1 VSKGSRSAYAK
12 ISSLSNDPPSPRPTL
27 AAIVRLTAAA
37 APPASF
43 AMPAPLASAVTPA
56 PLASAVM
63 PAVPAAAAGMAFL
76 RPGWALL
83 AGFLLVVLNGFFV
96 AAEFA
101 LVRVRPTQLDAAS
114 GRGQRRAQLARH
126 MTQHLDA
133 YLSATQ
139 LGITLASLG
148 LGWIGEPAFSWLIEP
163 VVVLV
168 AGRNPALV
176 HSLGLTVS
184 FLAITI
190 LHIVLGEL
198 TPKWVAL
205 RHARPAALLVAL
217 PLHAFY
223 RATYPAIWVLNR
235 AARGLTRLLGVTP
248 PQGGGGIRDEAE
260 LRRLLASSPDAEV
273 SEQKRELLDNV
284 FELSHRVARQIM
296 VPRQD
301 VVYLS
306 TTSPLAE
313 NLRIVKRSGH
323 TRFPLCEGDLDHVV
337 GVVHIKDLYRR
348 ERPLTRL
355 EEVARAIDFVPET
368 LELDRLL
375 RRMRVERIHLAAVID
390 EYGGVSGIVTLED
403 VIEEL
408 VGQIHDEFDVEKL
421 ELQRNPDGTYQVS
434 GGMLVEELEE
444 ALGLEL
450 SDRDE
455 DTIGGVVFSELG
467 RNPVVGDRVELGPIT
482 LEVTEIERNR
492 ISSLKVTV
500 NQPATVASQ
509 DAAR

>member
-1 VSKGSRSAYAK
+1 MTAMA
-12 ISSLSNDPPSPRPTL
+12 L
-27 AAIVRLTAAA
+27 AAPAA
-37 APPASF
+37 
-43 AMPAPLASAVTPA
+43 
-56 PLASAVM
+56 
-63 PAVPAAAAGMAFL
+63 PAAATTVAVL

-83 AGFLLVVLNGFFV
+83 AGLLLVLLNGFFV

-101 LVRVRPTQLDAAS
+101 LVRVRPTQLDSAA
-114 GRGQRRAQLARH
+114 GHGARRARLARH

-163 VVVLV
+163 VVVFF

-176 HSLGLTVS
+176 HSLGLTIS

-235 AARGLTRLLGVTP
+235 AARGLTRLLGVAP

-260 LRRLLASSPDAEV
+260 LRRLLASSPAAQV

-306 TTSPLAE
+306 TARPLAE
-313 NLRIVKRSGH
+313 SLRVVRRSGH
-323 TRFPLCEGDLDHVV
+323 TRFPLCEGDLDHVI
-337 GVVHIKDLYRR
+337 GVIHIKDLYRR
-348 ERPLTRL
+348 ERPLTSL
-355 EEVARAIDFVPET
+355 QEAARAIDFVPET

-375 RRMRVERIHLAAVID
+375 RRMLVERIHLAAVID
-390 EYGGVSGIVTLED
+390 EYGGVSGIVTMED

-408 VGQIHDEFDVEKL
+408 VGQIHDEFDVEKP
-421 ELQRNPDGTYQVS
+421 ELLRNPDGTYQVA
-434 GGMLVEELEE
+434 GGMLIEELEE
-444 ALGLEL
+444 ALGL
-450 SDRDE
+450 
-455 DTIGGVVFSELG
+455 
-467 RNPVVGDRVELGPIT
+467 
-482 LEVTEIERNR
+482 
-492 ISSLKVTV
+492 
-500 NQPATVASQ
+500 
-509 DAAR
+509 